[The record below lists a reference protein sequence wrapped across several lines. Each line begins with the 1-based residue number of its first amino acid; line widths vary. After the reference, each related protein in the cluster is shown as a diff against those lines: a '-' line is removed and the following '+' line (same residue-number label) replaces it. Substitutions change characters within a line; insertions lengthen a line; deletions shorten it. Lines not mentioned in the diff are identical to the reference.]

1 MAQGGR
7 MKKIV
12 AAALVMT
19 TFSACQ
25 PAEMPEAAT
34 SPPPAEPRST
44 PELTPDQMKARTSE
58 YVFSP
63 YDRGNYPK
71 LYALLDGDP
80 TDRIQ
85 QVREEASRRALAS
98 GRCDY
103 VELAEVSNQRTTKD
117 NISVFVDCRNAER
130 FNVSE
135 SDIRSHA
142 AATANSDRTV
152 SRGDAITA
160 CVNAAKSMASFP
172 SLFDPHVWT
181 GSTYQTYKTLGTA
194 RVMLDFDAQN
204 ALGVKLPYTANCLFS
219 PGSLTPELTITER

>member
-1 MAQGGR
+1 
-7 MKKIV
+7 MKGV
-12 AAALVMT
+12 LTALVAVAT
-19 TFSACQ
+19 LTACQ
-25 PAEMPEAAT
+25 PSAQPDIVAPVIPE
-34 SPPPAEPRST
+34 PANAPET
-44 PELTPDQMKARTSE
+44 ELELTPEQIKARTSE

-71 LYALLDGDP
+71 LYALLGGEP

-85 QVREEASRRALAS
+85 RVREEASRRALAS

-117 NISVFVDCRNAER
+117 NISVFVDCRNSER

-135 SDIRSHA
+135 SDVRADVA
-142 AATANSDRTV
+142 ASANSDRTV

-160 CVNAAKSMASFP
+160 CVNAAKSMATFP

-204 ALGVKLPYTANCLFS
+204 ALGVNLPYTANCLFS
-219 PGSLTPELTITER
+219 PGSLDPDLTISER